1 MKDTPENRV
10 KKSLEAA
17 LRADGWFVQY
27 NPQFGPFVVKGRPD
41 MEAYK
46 DGRVLLIEVKSAT
59 GKQSN
64 DQKLY
69 QLRVQR
75 FCPYIL
81 ARSVEDI
88 KPYLTRL
95 QSLF

>member
-10 KKSLEAA
+10 KKSIEDA
-17 LRADGWFVQY
+17 LRADGWYVQY
-27 NPQFGPFVVKGRPD
+27 NPQYGPFVVKGRPD
-41 MEAYK
+41 MEAYR
-46 DGRVLLIEVKSAT
+46 DGKVLLIEVKSAT
-59 GKQSN
+59 GKQSQ
-64 DQKLY
+64 DQKMY

-75 FCPYIL
+75 YAPYIL

-88 KPYLTRL
+88 KPYLVRL

>member
-10 KKSLEAA
+10 KKSIEDV

-27 NPQFGPFVVKGRPD
+27 NPQYGPFVVKGRPD

-59 GKQSN
+59 GVQSK

-69 QLRVQR
+69 QIRVQHYA
-75 FCPYIL
+75 PYIL

-88 KPYLTRL
+88 KPYLVRL